1 MPSPFFLSELMGY
14 FAFQSSDSGAT
25 LVGTK
30 LVASSGDF
38 AQADDK
44 YEISTPG
51 GQFLNIDE
59 AGADTAAWATAGMSF
74 STTTIEGFT
83 LTSASL
89 TSGFPTDTNTGI
101 YSDSTK
107 ATAIAGSAVT
117 LGEGAYGILYNNETA
132 GSFRVALIIPTILE
146 GIDTL
151 ADAVINCQC
160 NCSID
165 EVKSQKYIKARA
177 YLDLI
182 QYKADN
188 ATAFTDMA
196 EINTMITTLTNFLA
210 GTDEL
215 CGSC

>member
-1 MPSPFFLSELMGY
+1 MGY
-14 FAFQSSDSGAT
+14 FAFSSTDSGAT

-30 LVASSGDF
+30 LVASSSDF

-51 GQFLNIDE
+51 GQFLSIDE
-59 AGADTAAWATAGMSF
+59 AGADTAAWATAGVSF
-74 STTTIEGFT
+74 STTTIENMT

-89 TSGFPTDTNTGI
+89 TSGFPTATNTGI

-117 LGEGAYGILYNNETA
+117 LGEGAYGVLYNNETA
-132 GSFRVALIIPTILE
+132 GSLRVHLIIPTIL
-146 GIDTL
+146 GNIDTL
-151 ADAVINCQC
+151 AQNVIDCQC
-160 NCSID
+160 NCD
-165 EVKSQKYIKARA
+165 LDAAKSQSYIKARA

-182 QYKADN
+182 QYKADT
-188 ATAFTDMA
+188 ATAFTDLT
-196 EINTMITTLTNFLA
+196 EINTMLTTLTNFLA